1 MIRPDGPADL
11 GADIVVVGSGIAGA
25 SLAAELAA
33 DADVVLLE
41 AEDQPGVHATGRSAA
56 FWSETYG
63 GPDVQPLTSASGAFL
78 HAPPPGFSDR
88 SFLSPRGAVHLARAA
103 AVERL
108 GALQHDFV
116 DSHVSLSR
124 LTPDGL
130 AEIIPGLRPLW
141 ANGVAEPQCSD
152 IDVAA
157 LHAAY
162 LAMFRKRGGR
172 LVTGARVSGAQRSGY
187 KWAVT
192 TSGQSIACD
201 TLVNAAGAW
210 ADDLAQIAGVR
221 PLGIRAYRRTI
232 VQLRVDPPA
241 PADLPLVIDIEGGFY
256 FKGEA
261 GGRIWLSPHDET
273 PCPAGDAAPEELD
286 VALAIDRLQQVVDW
300 RVERV
305 ERSWAGLR
313 SFAPDRLPV
322 YGYDPSAPGF
332 FWCAGQG
339 GFGIQ
344 TAPAAAK
351 LARALLLGTAQD
363 PMVEHIDARA
373 YRPDRFR

>member
-1 MIRPDGPADL
+1 MTRADGPASL
-11 GADIVVVGSGIAGA
+11 AVDIVVVGGGIAGA
-25 SLAAELAA
+25 SLAAELSA

-63 GPDVQPLTSASGAFL
+63 GPGVQPLTSASGPFL
-78 HAPPPGFSDR
+78 HAPPPKFSER
-88 SFLSPRGAVHLARAA
+88 SFLSSRGAVHLARAA
-103 AVERL
+103 AVARL
-108 GALQHDFV
+108 DALQDDFA
-116 DSHVSLSR
+116 DSHVALSR
-124 LTPDGL
+124 LTPAGL
-130 AEIIPGLRPLW
+130 AETIPGLRSDW

-162 LAMFRKRGGR
+162 LAMFKRRGGR
-172 LVTGARVSGAQRSGY
+172 LLTAARVSRAERSRYG
-187 KWAVT
+187 WAVT
-192 TSGQSIACD
+192 TADRSIACG

-210 ADDLAQIAGVR
+210 ADELARIAGIR

-286 VALAIDRLQQVVDW
+286 VALAIHRLQLVVDW

-322 YGYDPSAPGF
+322 YGHDPSAPGF

-351 LARALLLGTAQD
+351 LARALLLGTALH
-363 PMVEHIDARA
+363 PMVAHIDARA
-373 YRPDRFR
+373 YLPARFD